1 VTYNIN
7 IDGADRVMTAKEKA
21 AYEETRDAML
31 ADAQALEAELQ
42 AKSDAKSAVLSKL
55 GLTAEEVSALLS

>member
-1 VTYNIN
+1 
-7 IDGADRVMTAKEKA
+7 MTAKEKA